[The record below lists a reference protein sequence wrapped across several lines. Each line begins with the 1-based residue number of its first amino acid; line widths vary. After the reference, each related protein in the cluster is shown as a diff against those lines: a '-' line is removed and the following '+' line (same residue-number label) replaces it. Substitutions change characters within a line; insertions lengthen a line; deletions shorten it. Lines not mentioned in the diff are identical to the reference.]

1 MRAQLAVSSLIVFG
15 LILIGLG
22 FTRLPYVLS
31 YDETVAVQTSRMKS
45 VEELEVV
52 IKTSTL
58 ERPASAETTVATILY
73 ITETTQST
81 TTGRRTLAELVNR
94 YLNGGTALAAGPF
107 DVEGTSSLEVVWR
120 SDSVVNIFLAFD
132 DYGNI
137 STWMLLGRGVFGS
150 AVMPFGRN
158 STVYVI
164 VMAEPSP
171 ANFSLTAVKTGLE
184 TITTTRTQTSTAVK
198 TTTYL
203 TTYYVTSETTYTTT
217 QTTQR
222 PEFYV
227 VTYVTA
233 VTETR
238 YPDLSFMTL
247 MGSFIVFVGI
257 LLMILLLKTLAKPP
271 Q

>member
-31 YDETVAVQTSRMKS
+31 YDETVAVQTSRMRT

-52 IKTSTL
+52 VKTSTL
-58 ERPASAETTVATILY
+58 ERPAPVQTTVATTFY

-81 TTGRRTLAELVNR
+81 ATGRRTLAEFVNR
-94 YLNGGTALAAGPF
+94 SLNGGTALAAGPF

-120 SDSVVNIFLAFD
+120 SNSAVNIFLAFD
-132 DYGNI
+132 DYGNV
-137 STWMLLGRGVFGS
+137 SSWMLLGRGVTGS
-150 AVMPFGRN
+150 AVMPFGRD

-164 VMAEPSP
+164 VMAGPSP
-171 ANFSLTAVKTGLE
+171 ANFSLTAAKTGLE
-184 TITTTRTQTSTAVK
+184 TITTTRTLTSTAVK
-198 TTTYL
+198 TTTY
-203 TTYYVTSETTYTTT
+203 TTTSYITSETTYTST

-227 VTYVTA
+227 VTYVAA

-257 LLMILLLKTLAKPP
+257 LLMVLLLKTLAKPP